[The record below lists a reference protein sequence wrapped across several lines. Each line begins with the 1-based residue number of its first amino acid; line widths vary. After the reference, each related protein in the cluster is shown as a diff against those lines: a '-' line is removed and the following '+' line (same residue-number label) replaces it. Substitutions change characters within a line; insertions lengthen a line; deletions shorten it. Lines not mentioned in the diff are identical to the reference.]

1 MKYKVVSGYK
11 IVSFII
17 GVILFVL
24 VLMVIPS
31 LLAEEDSPQ
40 APPEVEIPG
49 DVIDPPPPDIPDDS
63 EPDVPDPEPEPEP
76 EPEKALLIEL
86 TAKEGYDNTPIKVE
100 NALPGDRYEKYYCT
114 TVTHEEDVTVSFS
127 VTVDLSQKLTEV
139 MRIKVEHLVPSAPD
153 EVLYD
158 GLLKDCAALDV
169 SLTANGKTEST
180 IYYRITV
187 YTNGA
192 EVGNEHIGES
202 LTAKFVWQLQ

>member
-1 MKYKVVSGYK
+1 MKYKVVSRYK

-24 VLMVIPS
+24 VLMVMPS
-31 LLAEEDSPQ
+31 LLAEEDPPQ

-49 DVIDPPPPDIPDDS
+49 DVIDPPPPDIPDDP
-63 EPDVPDPEPEPEP
+63 EPDPEP

-100 NALPGDRYEKYYCT
+100 SALPGDRYEKYYCT

-139 MRIKVEHLVPSAPD
+139 MRIKVEYLVSSAPD